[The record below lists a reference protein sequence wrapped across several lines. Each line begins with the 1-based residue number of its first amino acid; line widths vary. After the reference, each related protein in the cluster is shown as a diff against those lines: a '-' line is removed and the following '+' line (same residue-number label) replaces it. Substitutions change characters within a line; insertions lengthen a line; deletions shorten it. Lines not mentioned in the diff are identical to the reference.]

1 MRAFFLAAALLS
13 TAAFAQRSED
23 EAGDTAEVDKDALSP
38 LRDRVRPVSGHL
50 FLMKGRFEI
59 SPGAAFSVRDA
70 FFSKY
75 NVGLLLS
82 YHFTEEL
89 GVRLRGGYSF
99 ATPSGTAQICTTD
112 AQGARSCRI
121 PSVNE
126 LVDKGAYGLT
136 PLLVDLGLEWAP
148 LYGKLALIAEA
159 FVHFNMYINL
169 GATLI
174 LYQNALAGQAP
185 QTNVT
190 VGGNVGVGMR
200 WFFTKWLTARL
211 ELRDVLYGEA
221 SRQQTDASGNPVT
234 SFRNQLMLE
243 AGISIF
249 LPTAFEEQKQ

>member
-1 MRAFFLAAALLS
+1 MRALLLAAALCS

-23 EAGDTAEVDKDALSP
+23 EAGDTAEVDKDSLSP

-59 SPGAAFSVRDA
+59 SPGASFSVRDA

-75 NVGLLLS
+75 NVGLMLQ
-82 YHFTEEL
+82 YHITEEL

-99 ATPSGTAQICTTD
+99 ATPSGTAQICESD
-112 AQGARSCRI
+112 AAGVRTCRV

-136 PLLVDLGLEWAP
+136 PLLVDLGLDWAP
-148 LYGKLALIAEA
+148 LYGKLAFIAEA
-159 FVHFNMYINL
+159 FVHFNFYLTL
-169 GATLI
+169 GATLV
-174 LYQNALAGQAP
+174 LYQNALQGQP
-185 QTNVT
+185 QVTNVT

-200 WFFTKWLTARL
+200 WFFTRWLTARL
-211 ELRDVLYGEA
+211 ELRDVLYSEE
-221 SRQQTDASGNPVT
+221 SKQFPS

-249 LPTAFEEQKQ
+249 LPFNFEEQKQ